1 MKRAV
6 RIKQQ
11 SFYDCGAASLCSVAA
26 WHGRIIT
33 LAKSRYLCGCTK
45 EGITIKGIIE
55 GAKKLDM
62 EGRAYRAVQKDPQAL
77 DEIPLPAIA
86 HIKRENGFYHFIAV
100 YAAEKGYITVMDP
113 ASGRV
118 EKWTQ
123 ERFSKEWS
131 GYIIVFEPGM
141 GFRKINEKGD
151 TLLKLSRLAYSNR
164 KEMLHA
170 IAGTVAVSLIGIS
183 TSIFIQQIIDIAL
196 PEKDLEMLISI
207 SLAIATLAGLA
218 LFINYAK
225 GRYLAI
231 HGAKID
237 NTLII
242 KYLNKISS
250 LPLEHLNRYQPGEI
264 SSRTSDAFNIRLLI
278 SGGVVSIF
286 VSLATL
292 AISIPL
298 MFCYNSTLALLAVS
312 FIPMYAGLYILSGSI
327 NKRYNR
333 ALAESGA
340 RFETDLLHSIEGSV
354 TSRHYGAEE
363 LSSKK
368 VEKSYCTMAER
379 LFRASKAEVFFGVS
393 SEAISR
399 ALSATILVCGV
410 FAVLKGKITLGE
422 LVSFYTLSTI
432 FCSPLSNIA
441 NMSPLITQAIVSAE
455 RLFEIMDLEDEGA
468 NTNGKMAGTM
478 PDFRRAVK
486 TISVRDLSYSYPGG
500 NPLFKNF
507 NALFEQGKITLVCGE
522 IGCGKSTLMALLM
535 QDYKIGKGKIF
546 CEEIDITTISP
557 KEWRRDISIVP
568 QKCHMYNASILD
580 NITCGSSNAD
590 LEKVME
596 ICISVGLAEAL
607 AKFPSGL
614 LTNIGEEGITLS
626 GGEMQKIAIARM
638 LYKDPQIMIFDES
651 TSSMDEESER
661 VIIKLFQHLKECGKT
676 IIIISHNR
684 MFKDFAERVVVI
696 P

>member
-62 EGRAYRAVQKDPQAL
+62 EGRAYKAVQKDPQTL
-77 DEIPLPAIA
+77 EEIPLPAIA
-86 HIKRENGFYHFIAV
+86 HIKREDGFYHFITL
-100 YAAEKGYITVMDP
+100 YAAEKEYVTIMDP
-113 ASGRV
+113 ASGKV
-118 EKWTQ
+118 EKWPQ
-123 ERFSKEWS
+123 KRFSREWS
-131 GYIIVFEPGM
+131 GYIIILEPGK
-141 GFRKINEKGD
+141 GFKKVNEKGNI
-151 TLLKLSRLAYSNR
+151 LLRLSQIAYSNR
-164 KEMLHA
+164 KEMVHA
-170 IAGTVAVSLIGIS
+170 IAGTIAVSLIGIS
-183 TSIFIQQIIDIAL
+183 TSIFIQQIIDRAL
-196 PEKDLEMLISI
+196 PEKDLEMLVSI
-207 SLAIATLAGLA
+207 SLAIASLAGIA

-231 HGAKID
+231 HGTKID
-237 NTLII
+237 NTLIV
-242 KYLNKISS
+242 KYLDKISS

-312 FIPMYAGLYILSGSI
+312 FIPLYAGLYILSGSI

-340 RFETDLLHSIEGSV
+340 RFETDLLHSIEGGI

-368 VEKSYCTMAER
+368 VEKSYRSMAKR
-379 LFRASKAEVFFGVS
+379 LFRASEAEVFFGVS
-393 SEAISR
+393 SEALSR
-399 ALSATILVCGV
+399 ALTATILVYGV
-410 FAVLKGKITLGE
+410 FAVLKETITLGE
-422 LVSFYTLSTI
+422 LVSFYTLGTI

-455 RLFEIMDLEDEGA
+455 RIFEIMDLEDEQVHS
-468 NTNGKMAGTM
+468 NGQISGTM
-478 PDFRRAVK
+478 PDFRRMGT

-507 NALFEQGKITLVCGE
+507 NTLFEQGKITLVYGE
-522 IGCGKSTLMALLM
+522 TGCGKSTLMALLM
-535 QDYKIGKGKIF
+535 QDYKIEKGKIF
-546 CEEIDITTISP
+546 CGEIDITTINP
-557 KEWRRDISIVP
+557 KEWRKRISIVP

-580 NITCGSSNAD
+580 NITCGSGSAN
-590 LEKVME
+590 LEKVMA

-607 AKFPSGL
+607 SKFPSGL

-626 GGEMQKIAIARM
+626 GGEMQKIAIARI
-638 LYKDPQIMIFDES
+638 LYKDPPIMIFDES

-661 VIIKLFQHLKECGKT
+661 VIIQLFQHLKECGKT

-684 MFKDFAERVVVI
+684 VFKDLAERVVVI